1 MKKKDNPLI
10 PINIRSKNELAKR
23 ISNKYLSVKDALTL
37 INEVKNNFDD
47 LWKDNLKDSK
57 PEENKWVR
65 NAKGTK
71 LGTLLSLIN
80 KRLFA
85 PYDDYL
91 PCNIFGGV
99 SGKNTKSATLHLLGN
114 KRKRTL
120 LKMDLHRFF
129 EQNDYEKVLDFFHK
143 KAGCSLSMSHFF
155 ATICCVPLGQKG
167 TMGTKRVLARG
178 FSTSPRLAI
187 WCNLQIFK
195 QIDRKS
201 RSILKGFDPRVSF
214 YVDDIGITASRVNIE
229 KMKEVFY
236 CVKNLLDGSGN
247 YRLELN
253 TKKCFIVD
261 YLNNTYDTNGE
272 YIGKGHFEHLGNE
285 LKRNYVTPG
294 IKTMSKL
301 RSYEARLRTLSGQK
315 RKRCLNSIK
324 VRKRYIRY
332 TRN

>member
-143 KAGCSLSMSHFF
+143 KAGCSLSMSHFLQQF
-155 ATICCVPLGQKG
+155 A
-167 TMGTKRVLARG
+167 
-178 FSTSPRLAI
+178 
-187 WCNLQIFK
+187 
-195 QIDRKS
+195 
-201 RSILKGFDPRVSF
+201 
-214 YVDDIGITASRVNIE
+214 
-229 KMKEVFY
+229 VF
-236 CVKNLLDGSGN
+236 LLD
-247 YRLELN
+247 
-253 TKKCFIVD
+253 KKVQWEQK
-261 YLNNTYDTNGE
+261 E
-272 YIGKGHFEHLGNE
+272 Y
-285 LKRNYVTPG
+285 
-294 IKTMSKL
+294 
-301 RSYEARLRTLSGQK
+301 
-315 RKRCLNSIK
+315 
-324 VRKRYIRY
+324 
-332 TRN
+332 